1 MSTRI
6 LIIDNDPAI
15 LDTLPAHISSARD
28 MTLIDVM
35 ASGVQALEWLDENTC
50 DLILTGMELPDIDR
64 WELIEHLQRD
74 YPVPFIVLA
83 SEHSEEAMLEC
94 LRMGAVGY
102 VLKSQ
107 TPDAILAA
115 VRNAAHGGAALSIAS
130 VRRLVE
136 MRLVKMSAACGSP
149 HGGTS
154 GGSAAHGRAAHGSA
168 AHRSAADGEGADG
181 IAADSLVKNAA
192 DILSESELLVMDL
205 LLQGFPNKRIAE
217 ELNYS
222 VSSIKQKAS
231 AVLKATGTAS
241 RTELIAKYHQS

>member
-6 LIIDNDPAI
+6 LIIDNDPTI
-15 LDTLPAHISSARD
+15 LDTLPAHFSSARD
-28 MTLIDVM
+28 MTIIDVM
-35 ASGVQALEWLDENTC
+35 ASGMPALEWLDENTC
-50 DLILTGMELPDIDR
+50 DLILTGMELPDIDQ

-136 MRLVKMSAACGSP
+136 MSAACG
-149 HGGTS
+149 G
-154 GGSAAHGRAAHGSA
+154 
-168 AHRSAADGEGADG
+168 SAADG
-181 IAADSLVKNAA
+181 LMNNAA
-192 DILSESELLVMDL
+192 DILSESELLVLDL

-222 VSSIKQKAS
+222 VSSIKQKTS
-231 AVLKATGTAS
+231 AILKATGTAS